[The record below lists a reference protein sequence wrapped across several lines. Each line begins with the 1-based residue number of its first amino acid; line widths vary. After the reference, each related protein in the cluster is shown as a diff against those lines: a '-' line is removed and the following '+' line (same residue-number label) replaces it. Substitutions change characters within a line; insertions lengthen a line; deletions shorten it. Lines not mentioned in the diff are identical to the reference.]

1 MTSRSSTRAILLVAC
16 GKKAEVKSSL
26 SIPEPLSD
34 TQILS
39 FPPRSISI
47 EILVAPASMLFSC
60 ARGLFTQQLCAA
72 SLELLHPVTG
82 QPLVISTRKTVS
94 TGDEQL
100 HFDALLAQH
109 DARVV

>member
-1 MTSRSSTRAILLVAC
+1 MSRYRVLKTDGITSVLALTPVTGRTHQLRLHCKMAGFPILGDPQYA
-16 GKKAEVKSSL
+16 S
-26 SIPEPLSD
+26 
-34 TQILS
+34 
-39 FPPRSISI
+39 
-47 EILVAPASMLFSC
+47 PASMLFSC

-72 SLELLHPVTG
+72 KLELPHPVTG
-82 QPLVISTRKTVS
+82 QPLIISTRKAVS